1 MFRLQKKRFD
11 FRFSNLQAL
20 QVPKGW
26 DKLLLSM
33 VSVETGKTV
42 AKSSRA
48 MVRNGGC
55 RWTETFSE
63 SVTISQSDASKDN
76 QECIFKFVVA
86 MGARNGIL
94 GEATVN
100 LANYKSSKTAVSVSF
115 PLRKCTHG
123 TILQVK
129 LQCSATQERLREE
142 QLEDTGSDADHINL
156 DYTDVENKSDA
167 ASVNHPDSA
176 SDAGESPNR
185 DLKFSASGSH
195 YNFDSPRSMDSS
207 LSRENSSNENFLNRS
222 SSNPIVRE
230 DLTSSLHDPSGLN
243 HFSFSSKFSTA
254 PRQLQSKRDDYS
266 RIPRSVPSSPSWNGS
281 SSSKEL
287 LETGEDST
295 EVLRAQAKMWE
306 QNARKL
312 MADVEKLQSDILDH
326 STQQAG
332 LEMDLSESRKECDGL
347 KKELDQLKILLE
359 ESPLN
364 QLASDKV
371 NFQSSE
377 LEDEIKFH
385 KESNADLALQL
396 KKTQESNIELVSLLQ
411 ELEDIVEKQKME
423 IASFSQLQPVHTD
436 CRSFLYEEE
445 DESKHVFGKDS
456 RNVICNN
463 WDMEGLSVDEPGDA
477 PPFFSEPEANNP
489 MLELEGSVSHESR
502 KHLENTIRLLER
514 SLEEKVEELQF
525 ERTFHIQSMENEESE
540 WKATLALKEE
550 EIIKLEAKLSEAL
563 DPPDFGHGGDCNHV
577 NEIKVL
583 KLKMEELEKDCNEL
597 TNENLELLL
606 KLKESSQSD
615 PPTFGDSPHS
625 VSNDSFEKSSY
636 YAAESEV
643 SQLKSQI
650 YTLEEELN
658 KKDILIT
665 QISRNNLMKDHE
677 VEALNLEKRK
687 MDSRISNLLTEKQQ
701 LEEKVDSMFI
711 EDSATSRCFDDS
723 GDEMMMFGSSMS
735 SQASAR
741 QSPGMERCRSDLE
754 GHLNEME
761 KENVQL
767 YERICGLEA
776 QLRYLTDESQLNRL
790 EVEISQSEAASLRE
804 EIGRLKGELEVQK
817 AGLRQKTQGVHKQW
831 LEMQEECEFL
841 KMENLK
847 LQSSSESLMEECS
860 VLQKSNA
867 ELKKQKMLL
876 HEQCSV
882 LEAELKDSEKVVVS
896 MFKEVEA
903 LEGKYECMLQEISS
917 KERAFILELDTLVH
931 DNETQ
936 KEKLASEVSQ
946 LNHLYQE
953 RTVLAENLQSEVALL
968 TAKISE
974 THDEQEIR
982 GSESILEVSRLRA
995 DKALLEASLQD
1006 VREKLRLSEINFS
1019 TLKKET
1025 ELNLQGLREELEAS
1039 EQNQE
1044 VLAAD
1049 NEKLL
1054 ELVEEANSS
1063 KEKQRGSIR
1072 WLELK
1077 LKAAEY
1083 DKLQVAEEMSSLES
1097 QVHKTALLQE
1107 EVLALKKSLNEVKF
1121 ENQRLQA
1128 SLEILSEDFEGVK
1141 TENVTAVEKI
1151 SDMEKALAEL
1161 EDCKRSKASLE
1172 EKVFRLELDIT
1183 AKEAQGGQDAELKNE
1198 LARVKITNSG
1208 LHRKMKH
1215 LEEEKQEYLK
1225 RAQALEKDLRR
1236 MKEAKL
1242 DDPHHSSDVCNNG
1255 HEDTEVPTKPTS
1267 NKGNVAIVTDPWS
1280 KIQQL
1285 ENELAEASEA
1295 NDMYKSQLKRLL
1307 SGQRKDHP
1315 KSMRQRL
1322 EEEEE
1327 EGIGAVGSGG
1337 VDDVEAELKDLQER
1351 FSHMS
1356 LKYAEVEAER
1366 AQLVLKLRAE
1376 SSGKRWSS

>member
-463 WDMEGLSVDEPGDA
+463 WDMEG
-477 PPFFSEPEANNP
+477 
-489 MLELEGSVSHESR
+489 
-502 KHLENTIRLLER
+502 
-514 SLEEKVEELQF
+514 
-525 ERTFHIQSMENEESE
+525 
-540 WKATLALKEE
+540 EE

-636 YAAESEV
+636 YAAESE
-643 SQLKSQI
+643 
-650 YTLEEELN
+650 
-658 KKDILIT
+658 
-665 QISRNNLMKDHE
+665 ISRNNLMKDHE

-1255 HEDTEVPTKPTS
+1255 HEDTEVRTW
-1267 NKGNVAIVTDPWS
+1267 D
-1280 KIQQL
+1280 
-1285 ENELAEASEA
+1285 
-1295 NDMYKSQLKRLL
+1295 
-1307 SGQRKDHP
+1307 
-1315 KSMRQRL
+1315 
-1322 EEEEE
+1322 
-1327 EGIGAVGSGG
+1327 
-1337 VDDVEAELKDLQER
+1337 
-1351 FSHMS
+1351 
-1356 LKYAEVEAER
+1356 
-1366 AQLVLKLRAE
+1366 
-1376 SSGKRWSS
+1376 SSSPIFIIKN